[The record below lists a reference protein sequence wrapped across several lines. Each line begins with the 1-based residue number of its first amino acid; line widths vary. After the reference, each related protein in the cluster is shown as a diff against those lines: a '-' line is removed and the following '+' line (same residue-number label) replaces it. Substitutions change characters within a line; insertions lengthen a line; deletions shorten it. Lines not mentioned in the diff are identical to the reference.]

1 MTPLVEVDDLHVSYG
16 TANPVHAVRGVS
28 LDLHEGQFVGLLG
41 ESGSGKSTLGNAMLR
56 LLDPPARITGGR
68 IRFAGTDIT
77 ELDDRALRSIRWR
90 DVSTVFQSS
99 MSSLNPVI
107 TIEAQFA
114 DVIEAHTPTRN
125 TAQIRARVGELLEM
139 VMIDPSFMRF
149 YPHELSGGMKQ
160 RACLALAL
168 ALQPRFVLLD
178 EPTTGLDVV
187 VQREILD
194 NLRTLQKSSGFA
206 VLLISHDL
214 GTVMEISD
222 RVLVMYAGE
231 IVEAQPAAAAL
242 TEPLHPYTHG
252 LLRSYA
258 DPRAK
263 SINVGYI
270 PGRPPDLTQPVEQCA
285 FAPRC
290 SEAISRCWT
299 QPPELVGMRDGLAA
313 CHVAASRW
321 LPGNT
326 AETPGSAAVIGDTDF
341 VKSVTVR
348 QRAGDVVVQVDSVS
362 KTYHRRRGLQRSTV
376 RAVDDVSFSLDKG
389 RVTALVGQ
397 SGSGKSTIAKLI
409 TGVERPDSGR
419 ITFDAEHIDTL
430 RRRGLRALRRRVQL
444 VFQDPYAALNPTRTI
459 GYALSRPIR
468 NYLGLSGQ
476 RARERVEELLETVG
490 LSPASSYTDKYPHQ
504 LSGGQ
509 RQRVV
514 VARALA
520 PDPAVLVADE
530 PVSMLDVSVRA
541 EILELLDTLVR
552 ERSIAM
558 LYITHD
564 LLSARMLADEIL
576 VLQAGQ
582 LVESGAAQQVVQEP
596 RHEYTKLLLDALPNP
611 YAAVRNTGS
620 EPPRALPA

>member
-1 MTPLVEVDDLHVSYG
+1 MTPLVQVEDLQVSYG
-16 TANPVHAVRGVS
+16 SAPEVRAVRGVS
-28 LDLHEGQFVGLLG
+28 LDLHEGEFVGLLG
-41 ESGSGKSTLGNAMLR
+41 ESGCGKSTLGNAILR
-56 LLDPPARITGGR
+56 LLEPPARITGGR
-68 IRFAGTDIT
+68 IRFAGRDIT
-77 ELDDRALRSIRWR
+77 TLDDRALRDIRWR

-99 MSSLNPVI
+99 MSSLNPVL

-114 DVIEAHTPTRN
+114 DVIEAHTTKRS
-125 TAQIRARVGELLEM
+125 ARQIRDRIGELLHM
-139 VMIDPSFMRF
+139 VMIEPEFMRF

-160 RACLALAL
+160 RVCLALAL
-168 ALQPRFVLLD
+168 ALEPRFVLLD

-231 IVEAQPAAAAL
+231 IVESQGAAGAL
-242 TEPLHPYTHG
+242 TRPQHPYTRG

-258 DPRAK
+258 DPRAGT
-263 SINVGYI
+263 IDVGYI
-270 PGRPPDLTQPVEQCA
+270 PGRPPDLAQPVTQCT

-290 SEAISRCWT
+290 PEAVSRCWT
-299 QPPELVGMRDGLAA
+299 TPPQLVAVGDGLAA
-313 CHVAASRW
+313 CHVAADRW
-321 LPGNT
+321 LG
-326 AETPGSAAVIGDTDF
+326 ASEGESPGSAAVVGDTEF
-341 VKSVTVR
+341 VRSGGRPQGGETVLR
-348 QRAGDVVVQVDSVS
+348 VEDVS
-362 KTYHRRRGLQRSTV
+362 KTYQRRRGLRRSRVEAV
-376 RAVDDVSFSLDKG
+376 REVSFTLDAG

-409 TGVERPDSGR
+409 TGVERPDSGQIAFGADR
-419 ITFDAEHIDTL
+419 VDTMSRRAL
-430 RRRGLRALRRRVQL
+430 RDLRRRVQL
-444 VFQDPYAALNPTRTI
+444 VFQDPYAALNPVRTI
-459 GYALSRPIR
+459 GYALGRPVH

-476 RARERVEELLETVG
+476 RARQQVSELLETVG
-490 LSPASSYTDKYPHQ
+490 LSPPAAYVDKYPHQ

-520 PDPAVLVADE
+520 PNPAVLIADE

-541 EILELLDTLVR
+541 EILELLDALVR

-564 LLSARMLADEIL
+564 LLSARLLADDIL
-576 VLQAGQ
+576 VLRGGQ
-582 LVESGAAQQVVQEP
+582 LVESGPALRIVREP
-596 RHEYTKLLLDALPNP
+596 QHDYTKLLLDALPDP
-611 YAAVRNTGS
+611 YAAVRDVGRS
-620 EPPRALPA
+620 A